1 VEAEK
6 DKSRKRPKKYNGKS
20 SRTLLR
26 HKKRR
31 EDLASKGFLP
41 VFEFMAHVNDKAK
54 KKARLEEL
62 VRLTLEA
69 SESEE
74 SGPEVGH
81 EQDSKSEKSVPDLLI
96 TAALESKRACQVRH
110 RELLMLRD

>member
-1 VEAEK
+1 MEAEK
-6 DKSRKRPKKYNGKS
+6 DKSRKRPRKYNGKS

-26 HKKRR
+26 HKKHQ
-31 EDLASKGFLP
+31 EDLACKGFLS
-41 VFEFMAHVNDKAK
+41 VSEFMAHVDDQAK
-54 KKARLEEL
+54 KKARIEEL
-62 VRLTLEA
+62 IRLTLKA

-81 EQDSKSEKSVPDLLI
+81 EQDSRSEKSVPDLLI
-96 TAALESKRACQVRH
+96 TTALESKCVCQVHH